1 MKKIS
6 NDLVSVII
14 PVFKN
19 VNLLRDSLLSVEKQT
34 YPFIEIIIVND
45 GSKFHQEINKIC
57 EQFKKKIKIFHSK
70 INQGVSTALNKGII
84 ESKGKYINWLSH
96 DDLFKPTK
104 IEEQIKSLRGSDMK
118 ISATNFLIWDS
129 DKNVTKRSRLT
140 KEDFVNLDKKILLKD
155 IYNFCTLL
163 IPKKLFNN
171 NLFDENLRYT
181 QDYQMLFKLSKKAKF
196 IFLNKDLFISRK
208 HSQQGIYIYKKKWIL
223 EKNYFYTKNMKFYI
237 NLITAEKFLINI
249 FFFLFFL
256 HKKKLNYFSIDLD
269 NNLYKLN
276 KKKVIIV
283 NKLAKIAVKILYNLK
298 IL

>member
-19 VNLLRDSLLSVEKQT
+19 ISLLRDSLLSVQKQT
-34 YPFIEIIIVND
+34 YPYIEIIVVND
-45 GSKFHQEINKIC
+45 GSKFHKEINKIC
-57 EQFKKKIKIFHSK
+57 EQFQKKIKIFHFK
-70 INQGVSTALNKGII
+70 INQGVSAALNKGII

-104 IEEQIKSLRGSDMK
+104 IEEQIKSLSGSDIN

-129 DKNVTKRSRLT
+129 DKNITKKSMLIE
-140 KEDFVNLDKKILLKD
+140 EDFVNLDKKILVKD

-163 IPKKLFNN
+163 IPRKLFKN

-181 QDYQMLFKLSKKAKF
+181 QDYEMLLKLSKKTKF

-208 HSQQGIYIYKKKWIL
+208 HSQQGAYIISKKWIL
-223 EKNYFYTKNMKFYI
+223 EKNQFYSRNMKFYI
-237 NLITAEKFLINI
+237 NLIIAEKFLINI
-249 FFFLFFL
+249 FLILFFL
-256 HKKKLNYFSIDLD
+256 HKKKLKYFSFDLD
-269 NNLYKLN
+269 NNIYKLN
-276 KKKVIIV
+276 KKKIIIV
-283 NKLAKIAVKILYNLK
+283 NKLVKIFIKIFHILK

>member
-19 VNLLRDSLLSVEKQT
+19 ISLLRDSLLSVQKQT
-34 YPFIEIIIVND
+34 YPYIEIIVVND
-45 GSKFHQEINKIC
+45 GSKFHKEINKIC
-57 EQFKKKIKIFHSK
+57 EQFQKKIKIFHFK
-70 INQGVSTALNKGII
+70 INQGVSAALNKGII

-104 IEEQIKSLRGSDMK
+104 IEEQIKSLSGSDIN

-129 DKNVTKRSRLT
+129 DKNITKKSMLIE
-140 KEDFVNLDKKILLKD
+140 EDFVNLDKKILVKD

-163 IPKKLFNN
+163 IPRKLFKN

-181 QDYQMLFKLSKKAKF
+181 QDYEMLLKLSKKTKF

-208 HSQQGIYIYKKKWIL
+208 HSQQGAYIISKKWIL
-223 EKNYFYTKNMKFYI
+223 EKNQFYSRNMKFYI
-237 NLITAEKFLINI
+237 NLIIAEKFLINI
-249 FFFLFFL
+249 FLILFFL
-256 HKKKLNYFSIDLD
+256 HKKKLKYFDLYD
-269 NNLYKLN
+269 P
-276 KKKVIIV
+276 
-283 NKLAKIAVKILYNLK
+283 VK
-298 IL
+298 